1 MSTCRRRTRW
11 SIPARIAIRW
21 RSSLTP
27 IPTPLSHVCRPVSA
41 PIARRNMRRLPV
53 PNFFARGWSRPTPPN
68 KPMGSMHQSVFSRRV
83 CAAACA
89 MALIFALPAAAFA
102 QVQWK
107 MTTEYPE
114 SNISG
119 IGLVTFGKLL
129 SSKTQASL
137 TTVTAFDNELKINS
151 REMPQAVQ
159 DHRIDG
165 GDAFAAP
172 MESSDPIFGLS
183 ALPFVVQSVETAK
196 AVNARARPL
205 YERAL
210 AAQGM
215 KLLYI
220 TIWPATG
227 IWSDQP
233 LKGEE
238 DLHALAVRAYDKS
251 SADVL
256 RAAGAAAEFL
266 PFNEAIAK
274 VKEHKLNAI
283 LTSGDGGAGR
293 KLWDD
298 LHHFTPINYAMPIT
312 IAFIR
317 KDVFDALPA
326 DQQAA
331 VDAAATETEQSQFEL
346 LANRTVENYNRMR
359 S

>member
-1 MSTCRRRTRW
+1 
-11 SIPARIAIRW
+11 
-21 RSSLTP
+21 
-27 IPTPLSHVCRPVSA
+27 
-41 PIARRNMRRLPV
+41 
-53 PNFFARGWSRPTPPN
+53 
-68 KPMGSMHQSVFSRRV
+68 MGSMHQSFFSRRV
-83 CAAACA
+83 ASVACA
-89 MALIFALPAAAFA
+89 MALMFAALPAAAFA

-165 GDAFAAP
+165 RDAFAAP

-183 ALPFVVQSVETAK
+183 ALPFVVQSVESAK

-210 AAQGM
+210 AARGM

-233 LKGEE
+233 LRGED
-238 DLHALAVRAYDKS
+238 DLHALAVRAYD
-251 SADVL
+251 
-256 RAAGAAAEFL
+256 
-266 PFNEAIAK
+266 
-274 VKEHKLNAI
+274 
-283 LTSGDGGAGR
+283 
-293 KLWDD
+293 
-298 LHHFTPINYAMPIT
+298 
-312 IAFIR
+312 
-317 KDVFDALPA
+317 
-326 DQQAA
+326 
-331 VDAAATETEQSQFEL
+331 
-346 LANRTVENYNRMR
+346 
-359 S
+359 

>member
-1 MSTCRRRTRW
+1 MT
-11 SIPARIAIRW
+11 
-21 RSSLTP
+21 L
-27 IPTPLSHVCRPVSA
+27 LFV
-41 PIARRNMRRLPV
+41 
-53 PNFFARGWSRPTPPN
+53 G
-68 KPMGSMHQSVFSRRV
+68 
-83 CAAACA
+83 
-89 MALIFALPAAAFA
+89 LPATAFA

-129 SSKTQASL
+129 SSKTLGAL
-137 TTVTAFDNELKINS
+137 TTVAAFDNELKVNS
-151 REMPQAVQ
+151 RDMPQAAQ

-172 MESSDPIFGLS
+172 LESSDPIFGLS
-183 ALPFVVQSVETAK
+183 ALPFVVQSIETAK

-210 AAQGM
+210 AARGM
-215 KLLYI
+215 KLLYV

-233 LKGEE
+233 LRGEE

-266 PFNEAIAK
+266 GFNEAIAK
-274 VKEHKLNAI
+274 VREHKLNAI

-298 LHHFTPINYAMPIT
+298 LHHFTPINYAIPIS

-317 KDVFDALPA
+317 KDAFDALPA

-331 VDAAATETEQSQFEL
+331 VDAAAAETENSQIEL
-346 LANRTVENYNRMR
+346 LVNRTAENYARMR
-359 S
+359 ANGVSIDEPAPPAIIAALKKAGSGPIAAWQARVSPEAAAILDWANSQ

>member
-1 MSTCRRRTRW
+1 MIW
-11 SIPARIAIRW
+11 
-21 RSSLTP
+21 
-27 IPTPLSHVCRPVSA
+27 VV
-41 PIARRNMRRLPV
+41 LPV
-53 PNFFARGWSRPTPPN
+53 T
-68 KPMGSMHQSVFSRRV
+68 
-83 CAAACA
+83 
-89 MALIFALPAAAFA
+89 ALA

-129 SSKTQASL
+129 SSKTQGVL
-137 TTVTAFDNELKINS
+137 TTVTAFDNEMKITS
-151 REMPQAVQ
+151 REMPQAAL

-172 MESSDPIFGLS
+172 LESSDPIFGLS
-183 ALPFVVQSVETAK
+183 TLPFVVQSVETAK
-196 AVNARARPL
+196 AVNAKARPL
-205 YERAL
+205 YEHAL

-215 KLLYI
+215 KLLYV

-233 LKGEE
+233 LRGEE

-256 RAAGAAAEFL
+256 HAAGAAAEL
-266 PFNEAIAK
+266 LGFNEAIAK

-293 KLWDD
+293 KIWDH

-317 KDVFDALPA
+317 KDAFDALPA

-331 VDAAATETEQSQFEL
+331 VDAAAAETETSQIEL
-346 LANRTVENYNRMR
+346 LVNRTAENYARMRANGVSIDEPAPPAIIAALKKAGSGPIAAWQVRASPEAAAILDWANRQ
-359 S
+359 

>member
-1 MSTCRRRTRW
+1 
-11 SIPARIAIRW
+11 
-21 RSSLTP
+21 
-27 IPTPLSHVCRPVSA
+27 
-41 PIARRNMRRLPV
+41 
-53 PNFFARGWSRPTPPN
+53 
-68 KPMGSMHQSVFSRRV
+68 MHQSVVRRRV
-83 CAAACA
+83 RTAACA
-89 MALIFALPAAAFA
+89 IALIFLVFPAAAFA

-129 SSKTQASL
+129 SSKTQGAL
-137 TTVTAFDNELKINS
+137 TTVTAFDNAMKISS
-151 REMPQAVQ
+151 REMPQAAQ
-159 DHRIDG
+159 DRRIDG

-172 MESSDPIFGLS
+172 LESSDPIFGLS

-196 AVNARARPL
+196 VVNAKARPQ

-210 AAQGM
+210 AARRM
-215 KLLYI
+215 KLLYV

-266 PFNEAIAK
+266 GFNEAIAK
-274 VKEHKLNAI
+274 VREHKLNAI

-298 LHHFTPINYAMPIT
+298 LHHFTPINYAMPIS

-317 KDVFDALPA
+317 NDAFDALPA

-331 VDAAATETEQSQFEL
+331 VEAAATETENSQIEL
-346 LANRTVENYNRMR
+346 LVNRTAENYARMR
-359 S
+359 ANGVSIDEPAPPAIIAAWQAKAAPDAAAILDWANNQ

>member
-1 MSTCRRRTRW
+1 
-11 SIPARIAIRW
+11 
-21 RSSLTP
+21 
-27 IPTPLSHVCRPVSA
+27 
-41 PIARRNMRRLPV
+41 
-53 PNFFARGWSRPTPPN
+53 
-68 KPMGSMHQSVFSRRV
+68 MHQSVFGRRV
-83 CAAACA
+83 DSVACA
-89 MALIFALPAAAFA
+89 IALIFVWLPATAFA

-129 SSKTQASL
+129 SSKTQGAL
-137 TTVTAFDNELKINS
+137 VTVTAFDNAMKITS
-151 REMPQAVQ
+151 RDMPQAAQ

-172 MESSDPIFGLS
+172 LESSDPIFGLS

-196 AVNARARPL
+196 AVNAKARPL

-210 AAQGM
+210 AARGM
-215 KLLYI
+215 KLLYV

-233 LKGEE
+233 LRGED
-238 DLHALAVRAYDKS
+238 DLRTLAVRAYDKS

-266 PFNEAIAK
+266 EFNEAIAK

-298 LHHFTPINYAMPIT
+298 LHHFTPINYAIPIS

-317 KDVFDALPA
+317 KDAFDALPA

-331 VDAAATETEQSQFEL
+331 VEAAATETENSQIDL
-346 LANRTVENYNRMR
+346 LVNRTAENYARMRANGVSIDEPAPPAIIAALKKAGSGPIAAWQARVPAEAAAILDWANRQ
-359 S
+359 

>member
-1 MSTCRRRTRW
+1 
-11 SIPARIAIRW
+11 
-21 RSSLTP
+21 
-27 IPTPLSHVCRPVSA
+27 
-41 PIARRNMRRLPV
+41 
-53 PNFFARGWSRPTPPN
+53 
-68 KPMGSMHQSVFSRRV
+68 
-83 CAAACA
+83 
-89 MALIFALPAAAFA
+89 MALMFAVLPATAFA

-129 SSKTQASL
+129 SSKTQGAL
-137 TTVTAFDNELKINS
+137 TTVTVFENELKINS
-151 REMPQAVQ
+151 RDMSQAAQ
-159 DHRIDG
+159 DRRIDG

-183 ALPFVVQSVETAK
+183 ALPFVAQSLETAK

-210 AAQGM
+210 AARGM
-215 KLLYI
+215 RLLYV

-233 LKGEE
+233 IRNE
-238 DLHALAVRAYDKS
+238 DDLRGLAVRTYDNN
-251 SADVL
+251 SADVM
-256 RAAGAAAEFL
+256 RAVGATAEFL

-274 VKEHKLNAI
+274 MKNHSLNAI

-293 KLWDD
+293 RLWDD
-298 LHHFTPINYAMPIT
+298 LHHFTPINYAIPIS
-312 IAFIR
+312 IAFVR
-317 KDVFDALPA
+317 KDAFDALPA

-331 VDAAATETEQSQFEL
+331 VEAAAAETETSQIEL
-346 LANRTVENYNRMR
+346 LVNRTAENYARMR
-359 S
+359 ANGVSIHEPVPPAIIAALKQAGSGPIAAWRAKVSPEASAILDWANQQ

>member
-1 MSTCRRRTRW
+1 
-11 SIPARIAIRW
+11 
-21 RSSLTP
+21 
-27 IPTPLSHVCRPVSA
+27 
-41 PIARRNMRRLPV
+41 
-53 PNFFARGWSRPTPPN
+53 
-68 KPMGSMHQSVFSRRV
+68 MGNMHQSVVSRRLR
-83 CAAACA
+83 AAACA
-89 MALIFALPAAAFA
+89 LVLMFAVLPASAFA

-129 SSKTQASL
+129 SSKTLGAL
-137 TTVTAFDNELKINS
+137 TTATVFDNELKIS
-151 REMPQAVQ
+151 ARDMPQAAQ
-159 DHRIDG
+159 NHRIDG

-183 ALPFVVQSVETAK
+183 ALPFVVQSLEAAK
-196 AVNARARPL
+196 AVNAKARPL

-215 KLLYI
+215 KLLYV

-233 LKGEE
+233 LKAEE

-256 RAAGAAAEFL
+256 RAAGASAEFL

-274 VKEHKLNAI
+274 VREHKLNAI

-298 LHHFTPINYAMPIT
+298 LHHFTPINYAMPIS

-331 VDAAATETEQSQFEL
+331 VDAAAAETENSQIEL
-346 LANRTVENYNRMR
+346 LVNRTVENYARMR
-359 S
+359 ANGVSIDEPAPPAMIAALKKAGSGPIAAWQARVPAEAAAILEWANQQ